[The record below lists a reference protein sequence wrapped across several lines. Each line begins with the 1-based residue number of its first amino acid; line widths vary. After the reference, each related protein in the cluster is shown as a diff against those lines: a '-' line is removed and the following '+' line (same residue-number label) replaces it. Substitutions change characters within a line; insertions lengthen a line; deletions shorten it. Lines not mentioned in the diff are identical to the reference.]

1 VLPNVVKI
9 DPYNLELH
17 RFKVGT
23 YFETWCK
30 CVLITINRFSMF
42 VANSL
47 EPTVNLH
54 GRYYHVL

>member
-1 VLPNVVKI
+1 MLPNVVKI

-23 YFETWCK
+23 YFKTRCK

-42 VANSL
+42 VANS
-47 EPTVNLH
+47 
-54 GRYYHVL
+54 